1 MFTIPQPTL
10 EGRIQDIINRYVRR
24 SNQVP
29 NFFDAAGR
37 NNFDFT
43 AAHIFEELAGSHLM
57 LEI

>member
-10 EGRIQDIINRYVRR
+10 EGRIQDIINRYV
-24 SNQVP
+24 SSVQVP